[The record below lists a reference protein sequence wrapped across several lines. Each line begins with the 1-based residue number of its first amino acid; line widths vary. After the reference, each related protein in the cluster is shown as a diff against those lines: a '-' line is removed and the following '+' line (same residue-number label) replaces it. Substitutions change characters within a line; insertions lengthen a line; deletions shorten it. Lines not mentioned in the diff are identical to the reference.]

1 MASKRRNGSSSAPT
15 STSSTSTS
23 TTSTP
28 PSLLPFSV
36 VHDLAT
42 SGRAAMVVG
51 KHIYDFTDFLKNHPG
66 GPDYLKRNV
75 GKVATTEFIASHPL
89 DIIERTLQRDELAR
103 MRLGLV
109 DETTIKPDDIA
120 QPTSLSSSSSSSTHT
135 TLASSSNSKP
145 SLESCINV
153 YDFEAI
159 ANGVISEQAWAY
171 YSSGGDDEIT
181 LRENHSAFHRL
192 WLKPRV
198 MVNVKNIDMRTT
210 ILGHPSSFPVFLSA
224 VAMCKLGH
232 PEGETAWNRACE
244 AEGCI
249 YMIPTLSGCAFS
261 DIVGSVT
268 KGKQPM
274 FFQLYV
280 NQDRAKTREIVE
292 RAEAN
297 GCSAMFITC
306 DAPQLGNRE
315 KDRRVKVSHSGA
327 AVQSGSS
334 VKKSEGTSK
343 ALTTFID
350 PSLNWDDL
358 PWFRSITKMKII
370 LKGIGSAE
378 DAVLAMEKGMDGVV
392 LSNHGGRQLDFA
404 RSGIEVLPD
413 AMAALKAHKSYD
425 PAKFEVYVDGGV
437 RRGTDIFKALA
448 LGAKAVGIGRPA
460 LYAMSAFGTDGV
472 IKMLQILKS
481 ELEMTMRLMGTPT
494 LAHIRPEM
502 VIADQLKMHISGVPQ
517 DFLQQETYVPAV
529 TQAFRNRFGRS
540 SSLVSSP
547 LEHSSEVSSS
557 TSSKSSNSSPGYV
570 SAASSLVSSTL
581 WGIVVQPFFLTSD
594 PRTLVHRSS
603 LLLLVYLVV
612 HAGGNLIYLLG
623 PEAFNA
629 YSALLRGPLGLVIQ
643 GIEAYLLLAFVV
655 HASSAAY
662 LTNKYGNLNP
672 GTGSVIDWWKR
683 ARLMLSGSVVSAF
696 LYFHL
701 QHFRLGLGFKD
712 ILKVPSAS
720 INLYKE
726 VTDVLKDPLVAS
738 LYGAAVLVIGA
749 HSFWG
754 VEKAVV
760 KFGITDP
767 SIKPLSSRIK
777 VLGQGLV
784 VLTTLAFM
792 IVTGKAYL
800 NNLSK

>member
-1 MASKRRNGSSSAPT
+1 
-15 STSSTSTS
+15 
-23 TTSTP
+23 
-28 PSLLPFSV
+28 
-36 VHDLAT
+36 
-42 SGRAAMVVG
+42 MVVG
-51 KHIYDFTDFLKNHPG
+51 PHAYDFTDFLKNHPG

-75 GKVATTEFIASHPL
+75 GKVATAEFVASHPL

-109 DETTIKPDDIA
+109 DESSIRPEDIA
-120 QPTSLSSSSSSSTHT
+120 NPSASTSSHSTSSSTSIAT
-135 TLASSSNSKP
+135 SSKP

-232 PEGETAWNRACE
+232 PEGETAWNKACE

-280 NQDRAKTREIVE
+280 NQDRTKTREIVE

-297 GCSAMFITC
+297 GCTAMFITC

-413 AMAALKAHKSYD
+413 AMAALNKHKSYD

-460 LYAMSAFGTDGV
+460 LYAMSAFGTEGV
-472 IKMLQILKS
+472 VKMLQILKS
-481 ELEMTMRLMGTPT
+481 ELELTMRLMGTPT

-540 SSLVSSP
+540 NALAS
-547 LEHSSEVSSS
+547 HSSEENHSG
-557 TSSKSSNSSPGYV
+557 TSPPPSIPPPSSPGYG
-570 SAASSLVSSTL
+570 AAALSLVSSTL
-581 WGIVVQPFFLTSD
+581 WGILVQPFFLSSD

-603 LLLLVYLVV
+603 LLLLVYLIV
-612 HAGGNLIYLLG
+612 HAGGNLIDLLG
-623 PEAFNA
+623 PEMFNA
-629 YSALLRGPLGLVIQ
+629 YSALLRGPLGLVVR
-643 GIEAYLLLAFVV
+643 GIEVYLLVAFIV
-655 HASSAAY
+655 HASSAAF

-672 GTGSVIDWWKR
+672 GNGSAVDWWKR
-683 ARLMLSGSVVSAF
+683 ARLMLSGSVVSGF

-701 QHFRLGLGFKD
+701 QHFRLGAGFKD

-720 INLYKE
+720 IDLYKE
-726 VTDVLKDPLVAS
+726 VTDVLRDPIVAS
-738 LYGAAVLVIGA
+738 LYAVAVLVIGA
-749 HSFWG
+749 HSYWG

-760 KFGITDP
+760 KFGISDP
-767 SIKPLSSRIK
+767 ASKPISSK
-777 VLGQGLV
+777 VRAIGQGLV
-784 VLTTLAFM
+784 VATTAAFV
-792 IVTGKAYL
+792 IVTAKAYL
-800 NNLSK
+800 NGLGQK

>member
-1 MASKRRNGSSSAPT
+1 VR
-15 STSSTSTS
+15 
-23 TTSTP
+23 
-28 PSLLPFSV
+28 
-36 VHDLAT
+36 DLAE

-51 KHIYDFTDFLKNHPG
+51 PHAYDFTDFLKNHPG
-66 GPDYLKRNV
+66 GPDYLKRNA
-75 GKVATTEFIASHPL
+75 GKVATAEFVASHPL
-89 DIIERTLQRDELAR
+89 DVIERTLQRDELAR

-109 DETTIKPDDIA
+109 DESTIKPEDIA
-120 QPTSLSSSSSSSTHT
+120 DPASSSHSSSSSTSIT
-135 TLASSSNSKP
+135 TSSKP

-232 PEGETAWNRACE
+232 PEGETAWNKACE

-280 NQDRAKTREIVE
+280 NQDRAKTKEIVE

-297 GCSAMFITC
+297 GCTAMFITC

-413 AMAALKAHKSYD
+413 AMAALNKHKSYD
-425 PAKFEVYVDGGV
+425 PAKFEVFVDGGV

-517 DFLQQETYVPAV
+517 DFLQQETYIPAV
-529 TQAFRNRFGRS
+529 TQAYRNRFGRANA
-540 SSLVSSP
+540 LAAT
-547 LEHSSEVSSS
+547 S
-557 TSSKSSNSSPGYV
+557 TSSSSDDSHSKEPSTASTSSTTPGYL
-570 SAASSLVSSTL
+570 AATSSLVSSTL
-581 WGIVVQPFFLTSD
+581 WGILVQPFFLSSD

-623 PEAFNA
+623 PEMFNA
-629 YSALLRGPLGLVIQ
+629 YSALLRGPLGLLVR
-643 GIEAYLLLAFVV
+643 GIEVYLLLAFIV
-655 HASSAAY
+655 HASSAAF
-662 LTNKYGNLNP
+662 LTNKYGNLHP
-672 GTGSVIDWWKR
+672 GSGSAVDWWKR
-683 ARLMLSGSVVSAF
+683 ARLMLSGSVVSGF

-701 QHFRLGLGFKD
+701 QHFRLGAGFKD
-712 ILKVPSAS
+712 FFKVPSAS
-720 INLYKE
+720 IDLFKE
-726 VTDVLKDPLVAS
+726 VTDVLRDPLVAS

-749 HSFWG
+749 HSYWG

-760 KFGITDP
+760 KFGIADP
-767 SIKPLSSRIK
+767 SSKPLSSK
-777 VLGQGLV
+777 VRAIGQGLV
-784 VLTTLAFM
+784 IATTAAFV
-792 IVTGKAYL
+792 IVTAKAYL
-800 NNLSK
+800 NGLSK

>member
-1 MASKRRNGSSSAPT
+1 
-15 STSSTSTS
+15 
-23 TTSTP
+23 
-28 PSLLPFSV
+28 
-36 VHDLAT
+36 
-42 SGRAAMVVG
+42 MVVG
-51 KHIYDFTDFLKNHPG
+51 PHAYDFTDFLKNHPG

-75 GKVATTEFIASHPL
+75 GKVATAEFVASHPL

-103 MRLGLV
+103 MRLGLI
-109 DETTIKPDDIA
+109 DESSIRPEDIA
-120 QPTSLSSSSSSSTHT
+120 NSSASTTSSHS
-135 TLASSSNSKP
+135 ASSSASIASSSKP

-232 PEGETAWNRACE
+232 PEGETAWNKACE

-280 NQDRAKTREIVE
+280 NQDRTKTREIVE

-297 GCSAMFITC
+297 GCTAMFITC

-413 AMAALKAHKSYD
+413 AMAALNKHKSYD

-460 LYAMSAFGTDGV
+460 LYAMSAFGTEGV
-472 IKMLQILKS
+472 VKMLQILKS

-540 SSLVSSP
+540 NALAS
-547 LEHSSEVSSS
+547 HSAEENHSG
-557 TSSKSSNSSPGYV
+557 TSAAPSIPPPPPSSPGYGA
-570 SAASSLVSSTL
+570 AASSLVSSTL
-581 WGIVVQPFFLTSD
+581 WGILVQPFFLSSD

-612 HAGGNLIYLLG
+612 HAGGNLIYLSG
-623 PEAFNA
+623 PEMFNA
-629 YSALLRGPLGLVIQ
+629 YSALLRGPLGLVVR
-643 GIEAYLLLAFVV
+643 GIEVYLLLAFIV
-655 HASSAAY
+655 HASSAAF
-662 LTNKYGNLNP
+662 LTNKYGNLVP
-672 GTGSVIDWWKR
+672 GNGSAVDWWKR
-683 ARLMLSGSVVSAF
+683 ARLMLSGSVVSGF

-701 QHFRLGLGFKD
+701 QHFRLGAGFKD

-720 INLYKE
+720 IDLYKE
-726 VTDVLKDPLVAS
+726 VTDVLRDPIVAS
-738 LYGAAVLVIGA
+738 LYAVAVLVIGA
-749 HSFWG
+749 HSYWG

-760 KFGITDP
+760 KFGIADP
-767 SIKPLSSRIK
+767 ASKPISSK
-777 VLGQGLV
+777 VRAIGQGLV
-784 VLTTLAFM
+784 VATTAAFV
-792 IVTGKAYL
+792 IVTAKAYL
-800 NNLSK
+800 NGLGK

>member
-1 MASKRRNGSSSAPT
+1 
-15 STSSTSTS
+15 
-23 TTSTP
+23 
-28 PSLLPFSV
+28 
-36 VHDLAT
+36 
-42 SGRAAMVVG
+42 MVVG
-51 KHIYDFTDFLKNHPG
+51 PHAYDFTDFLKNHPG

-75 GKVATTEFIASHPL
+75 GKVATAEFVASHPL
-89 DIIERTLQRDELAR
+89 DIIERTLQRDELSR
-103 MRLGLV
+103 MRLGLI
-109 DETTIKPDDIA
+109 DESSIRPEDIA
-120 QPTSLSSSSSSSTHT
+120 NPSTSTTSSHSAFSSASI
-135 TLASSSNSKP
+135 ASSSKP

-232 PEGETAWNRACE
+232 PEGETAWNKACE

-280 NQDRAKTREIVE
+280 NQDRTKTREIVE

-297 GCSAMFITC
+297 GCTAMFITC

-413 AMAALKAHKSYD
+413 AMAALNKHKSYD

-460 LYAMSAFGTDGV
+460 LYAMSAFGTEGV
-472 IKMLQILKS
+472 VKMLQILKS

-540 SSLVSSP
+540 NALAS
-547 LEHSSEVSSS
+547 HSAEENHSG
-557 TSSKSSNSSPGYV
+557 TSATPSIPPPPSSPGYGA
-570 SAASSLVSSTL
+570 AASSLVSSTL
-581 WGIVVQPFFLTSD
+581 WGILVQPFFLSSD

-612 HAGGNLIYLLG
+612 HAGGNLIYLSG
-623 PEAFNA
+623 PEMFNA
-629 YSALLRGPLGLVIQ
+629 YSALLRGPLGLVVR
-643 GIEAYLLLAFVV
+643 GIEVYLLLAFIV
-655 HASSAAY
+655 HASSAAF
-662 LTNKYGNLNP
+662 LTNKYGNLVP
-672 GTGSVIDWWKR
+672 GNGSAVDWWKR
-683 ARLMLSGSVVSAF
+683 ARLMLSGSVVSGF

-701 QHFRLGLGFKD
+701 QHFRLGAGFKD

-720 INLYKE
+720 IDLYKE
-726 VTDVLKDPLVAS
+726 VTDVLRDPIVAS
-738 LYGAAVLVIGA
+738 LYAVAVLVIGA
-749 HSFWG
+749 HSYWG

-760 KFGITDP
+760 KFGIADP
-767 SIKPLSSRIK
+767 ASKPISSK
-777 VLGQGLV
+777 VRAIGQGLV
-784 VLTTLAFM
+784 VATTAAFV
-792 IVTGKAYL
+792 IVTAKAYL
-800 NNLSK
+800 NGLGK